1 MMEQYIYQL
10 ECVVCDCISKVV
22 ASYDDETPEFCP
34 MCGSEAEV
42 EYLGDSDV
50 M

>member
-1 MMEQYIYQL
+1 MMEQYIYEL
-10 ECVVCDCISKVV
+10 ECVVCDSICKVIC
-22 ASYDDETPEFCP
+22 SYEDEKPEFCP

-50 M
+50 I